1 MLARWFAPARQEWGF
16 SAMLKT
22 AAVKAL
28 TARSRCA
35 PQRRG
40 VLRPQLCI
48 SKTSKA
54 IPYTKIYFR
63 AFQRRIRF
71 NMN

>member
-1 MLARWFAPARQEWGF
+1 MLARWFAPARQQWVF
-16 SAMLKT
+16 SALLKT

-28 TARSRCA
+28 SACWQCA
-35 PQRRG
+35 AQRRG
-40 VLRPQLCI
+40 VLRARLCI

-63 AFQRRIRF
+63 AFHRRIRF